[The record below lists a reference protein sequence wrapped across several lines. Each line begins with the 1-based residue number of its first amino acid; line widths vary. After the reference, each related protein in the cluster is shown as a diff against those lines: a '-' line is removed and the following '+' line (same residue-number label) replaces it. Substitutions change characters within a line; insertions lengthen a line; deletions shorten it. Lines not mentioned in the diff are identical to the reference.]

1 MSNEIIQYD
10 PKGTGVVEVMS
21 SLFGFLEGSKRMKY
35 NAFIKQQEV
44 ELEKIKALRDIRQA
58 EIQAEIEYFRI
69 SEEYSLRRDLLRIAK
84 DCFESKIKL
93 YTNMQNLGDSYYARQ
108 VDYLEKRIDELNDKI
123 VNADNNHQL
132 ILLREQIDKYEDS
145 ISNLNT
151 RYNELMIEI
160 QHHIEIL
167 RLSDTRNETM
177 YIDYDGDN

>member
-10 PKGTGVVEVMS
+10 PKGTGVVEVIS
-21 SLFGFLEGSKRMKY
+21 SLFCFLEGSKRMEY
-35 NAFIKQQEV
+35 DAFIKQQEV
-44 ELEKIKALRDIRQA
+44 ELEKIKALRDIRK
-58 EIQAEIEYFRI
+58 AEIEYFRI

-93 YTNMQNLGDSYYARQ
+93 YTNMLNLGYSYYDRQ

-145 ISNLNT
+145 RDNLNT
-151 RYNELMIEI
+151 RFNELMIEI

-167 RLSDTRNETM
+167 KLSDTRNETM